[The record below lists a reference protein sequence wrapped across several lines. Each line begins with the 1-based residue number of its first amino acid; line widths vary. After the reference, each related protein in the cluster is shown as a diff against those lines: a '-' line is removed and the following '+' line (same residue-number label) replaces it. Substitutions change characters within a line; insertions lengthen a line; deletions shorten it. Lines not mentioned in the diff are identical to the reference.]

1 MELYSRIERTYTV
14 NALTNNLL
22 SPEMKQRRT
31 WFARWWAFRTISRVW
46 YEGDRSDAITTP
58 RSLVFVTS
66 GTTAGVTALPVR
78 STDRQQWL
86 EDLNSGWFRLTV
98 IVWLGL
104 LTLLLL
110 LLGACMC
117 LLTRHHQRYC
127 VHRGPVPVQA
137 TQSTPASPTSTGKLM
152 CVNLTSCEP
161 ICDQVRVISIC
172 PGSSNLSATAR
183 GPCLRPAR

>member
-1 MELYSRIERTYTV
+1 MR
-14 NALTNNLL
+14 ALTNNLL

-46 YEGDRSDAITTP
+46 CEGDRTDAITTP
-58 RSLVFVTS
+58 RSVVFVTS

-78 STDRQQWL
+78 STDRTWL

-117 LLTRHHQRYC
+117 VVTRHHQRYC

-137 TQSTPASPTSTGKLM
+137 TQSTPASPTSAGM
-152 CVNLTSCEP
+152 CVNLVQQVKAKFRYAIQLVNQLASC
-161 ICDQVRVISIC
+161 
-172 PGSSNLSATAR
+172 
-183 GPCLRPAR
+183 